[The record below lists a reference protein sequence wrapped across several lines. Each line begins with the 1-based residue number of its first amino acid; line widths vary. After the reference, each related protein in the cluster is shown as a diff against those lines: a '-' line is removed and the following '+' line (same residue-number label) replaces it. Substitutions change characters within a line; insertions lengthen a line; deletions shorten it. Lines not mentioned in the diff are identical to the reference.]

1 MDLVNFL
8 QSMSINEPVESST
21 NTLQTDIITLNGH
34 ETDIVQRQYSQLTFL
49 AVTQYKK
56 LGSLLKI
63 SVDRSDNVLSLDEP
77 IYSVKTLFG
86 SASVELEAAGRFI
99 AEQLGIQ
106 KTLMLFICLKDYDA
120 ETVRKLAQE
129 LKKCQVAV

>member
-8 QSMSINEPVESST
+8 QSMSINEPVDSST
-21 NTLQTDIITLNGH
+21 ETLRSDIITINGH
-34 ETDIVQRQYSQLTFL
+34 ETDIVQRQYAEVSFL

-63 SVDRSDNVLSLDEP
+63 TIDRSDHGLSLDEP
-77 IYSVKTLFG
+77 VYSVNSLFG
-86 SASVELEAAGRFI
+86 SATAESEAAGRFI

-106 KTLMLFICLKDYDA
+106 NTLMLFICLQDYNVD
-120 ETVRKLAQE
+120 TVRKLAE
-129 LKKCQVAV
+129 GLKEKWQK